1 MTRKTRTSEPDINAE
16 TDHLPEAGKMIEQEP
31 QTTEQELEPVKA
43 TTTKQTAEPTIYTG
57 PALPGGQLARYTV
70 FREGKLMPH
79 IQALVDEC
87 PALNK
92 MIVPVSR
99 LAETERK
106 LSDSSSMEAGR
117 FAEINKH
124 FRNKGVKQ

>member
-1 MTRKTRTSEPDINAE
+1 MTRKTRTSEP
-16 TDHLPEAGKMIEQEP
+16 TDNKESDHIPEVGKMVEQEP
-31 QTTEQELEPVKA
+31 QTTKQELEPVKPA
-43 TTTKQTAEPTIYTG
+43 TIIQNPEATIYTG

-70 FREGKLMPH
+70 FREGKMMPH
-79 IQALVDEC
+79 IQALADEC
-87 PALNK
+87 PALKK

-106 LSDSSSMEAGR
+106 LSDSSSVEAGR